1 MDARAGRSLY
11 WVRGVLAHA
20 ACLLEC
26 VCAHIVCDAPCLLAI
41 IKTKCHVTN
50 VVPLIFGWVPPNQC
64 LFLTGAKIDITSVA
78 LTL

>member
-1 MDARAGRSLY
+1 MLRVFWS
-11 WVRGVLAHA
+11 
-20 ACLLEC
+20 
-26 VCAHIVCDAPCLLAI
+26 VCARTFVCDAPCLLAI

-50 VVPLIFGWVPPNQC
+50 VVSLIFGWVPPNQC